1 MQKKIFG
8 YLLYCLALFLVVFYI
23 LIAIRPEVIIEFKAT
38 LIFIVISCLLIYFG
52 GILLYKYY
60 KTNKPLK
67 INLWIYFIL
76 YILLFLNLTLFD
88 SSWGRQGFLF
98 IKPNMEYLKE
108 SVNLIP
114 FRTIYEY
121 LIESF
126 NNLTSTNTIIY
137 NVFGN
142 FVALMPMAFFLPL
155 LISKENKFK
164 YFFLTILSI
173 VLGIEI
179 IQLIGYVGRFDID
192 DIILNVGGSLL
203 MFKVLKIKEIDNL
216 IKNIF
221 LLEKNKIDIKKLIK
235 IFCIIVVILILFI
248 LLIKY
253 RNSLYKENLD
263 TLHYEMQI
271 FDESND
277 ICDEA
282 LDKFYEDE
290 FYNYYFLCQKSDKVY
305 AIINSK
311 DKYLVKDLLNN
322 NPSKYEVDIKR
333 IEERLEFYKVNYQR
347 KNKYT
352 NVLLNINLIH
362 ENNGYVSP
370 KIIVNVLDEEIM
382 EAKLDYSN
390 SKMDLDN
397 EKYNIALHF
406 IPKQKGTTTV
416 EVSAFNSQE
425 LIDKIEYKISV
436 DKELNVK
443 YEILNNE

>member
-1 MQKKIFG
+1 M
-8 YLLYCLALFLVVFYI
+8 
-23 LIAIRPEVIIEFKAT
+23 AIRPELIIEFKTT
-38 LIFIVISCLLIYFG
+38 LIFIIISCLLIYFG
-52 GILLYKYY
+52 GILLSKYY

-221 LLEKNKIDIKKLIK
+221 LLEKNKIDI
-235 IFCIIVVILILFI
+235 VILYIKKIWIL
-248 LLIKY
+248 Y
-253 RNSLYKENLD
+253 
-263 TLHYEMQI
+263 
-271 FDESND
+271 
-277 ICDEA
+277 
-282 LDKFYEDE
+282 
-290 FYNYYFLCQKSDKVY
+290 
-305 AIINSK
+305 
-311 DKYLVKDLLNN
+311 
-322 NPSKYEVDIKR
+322 
-333 IEERLEFYKVNYQR
+333 
-347 KNKYT
+347 
-352 NVLLNINLIH
+352 
-362 ENNGYVSP
+362 
-370 KIIVNVLDEEIM
+370 IM
-382 EAKLDYSN
+382 KC
-390 SKMDLDN
+390 K
-397 EKYNIALHF
+397 
-406 IPKQKGTTTV
+406 
-416 EVSAFNSQE
+416 
-425 LIDKIEYKISV
+425 
-436 DKELNVK
+436 
-443 YEILNNE
+443 